1 MAFSS
6 TSSLPVMMKQT
17 KPDAERT
24 LLNAVEDRYGGVKV
38 DVEDSMDCNDYVSLL
53 RDSITQWRKQ
63 VNRAEDLL
71 ENSSGSERL
80 RYAGTM
86 IVLLQNKSS

>member
-1 MAFSS
+1 LAKDMAFSS
-6 TSSLPVMMKQT
+6 TSSLPVMKQT

-71 ENSSGSERL
+71 EQFG
-80 RYAGTM
+80 
-86 IVLLQNKSS
+86 